1 MIELTKITRDFSSRS
16 HKLTPVFINPDCV
29 IAIEEDENL
38 RRTFEK
44 HSEEFPKDLKKE
56 MRFSRVTMANG
67 AASSHYTIVG
77 SPEVLIGKIS
87 KKRTLL
93 NG

>member
-16 HKLTPVFINPDCV
+16 HKFTNIFINPDC
-29 IAIEEDENL
+29 IAAIEEDENL
-38 RRTFEK
+38 QHTFEK
-44 HSEEFPKDLKKE
+44 HPEEFPEGLEKE
-56 MRFSRVTMANG
+56 MKFSRLTISNG
-67 AASSHYTIVG
+67 SVSCNYTIVG
-77 SPEVLIGKIS
+77 SPEVLIGKMY